1 MLVCFVSTLVV
12 CCLRLLVLAA
22 TLTERATEDWAAA
35 LMAEALAA
43 EAEADCLAVLLAV
56 SFSLRRA
63 SCRP

>member
-43 EAEADCLAVLLAV
+43 ETLVQSEV
-56 SFSLRRA
+56 
-63 SCRP
+63 